1 MLAAL
6 TAFVI
11 VARSRCCPSLLLL
24 TAAQCNSVE
33 NRTNAR
39 RETQPVDTD
48 ALALRIRHGEDS
60 RLELKRVQFS
70 GTRIAAPKRSDLA
83 DEMAAMANTSGGAVV
98 LGVDDKTRSLL
109 GIPPGKFDIV
119 EEWIV
124 GICENSIEPPLDME
138 THKVELHEDGGGGA
152 LLVVVEIERS
162 LFCPQEPRR
171 IFPTA
176 GQLKTTVAD
185 GGSGPVVSGTESNA
199 FHSLRRDA
207 STENLNGP
215 H

>member
-1 MLAAL
+1 M
-6 TAFVI
+6 
-11 VARSRCCPSLLLL
+11 
-24 TAAQCNSVE
+24 
-33 NRTNAR
+33 
-39 RETQPVDTD
+39 DTD

-83 DEMAAMANTSGGAVV
+83 DEMAAMANTSGGTVV

-124 GICENSIEPPLDME
+124 GICEDSIEPPLDME
-138 THKVELHEDGGGGA
+138 THKVELREDGGGAA

-162 LFCPQEPRR
+162 LFVHRGPEDISDGRAAQNDSCGRR
-171 IFPTA
+171 LWPGCFRNGVKRVP
-176 GQLKTTVAD
+176 
-185 GGSGPVVSGTESNA
+185 
-199 FHSLRRDA
+199 FA
-207 STENLNGP
+207 STRRRYRKPQWATLTQRLPAGTSEAVP
-215 H
+215 SCRRWP